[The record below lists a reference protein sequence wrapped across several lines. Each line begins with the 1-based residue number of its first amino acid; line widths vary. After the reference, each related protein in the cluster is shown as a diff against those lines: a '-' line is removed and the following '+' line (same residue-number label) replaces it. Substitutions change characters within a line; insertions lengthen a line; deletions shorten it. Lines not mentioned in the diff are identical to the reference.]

1 MDRLINEANYFI
13 DSITEA
19 EVEVDY
25 ENLASR
31 FNSYDALYR
40 TMERMTD
47 HLDYIDSRLKTI
59 SAGNND
65 IMEVSKKLIALSH
78 KSSTPNGL
86 EAVAGIEQFTRNVKN
101 EIKNFKSSIQ
111 RVKKENSMHIKNI
124 TNIKTQLERVMRKR

>member
-19 EVEVDY
+19 EVDY

-31 FNSYDALYR
+31 FNSSDALYR
-40 TMERMTD
+40 TMDRMTD
-47 HLDYIDSRLKTI
+47 HFDYIDHGLKRI
-59 SAGNND
+59 SDENND
-65 IMEVSKKLIALSH
+65 IVVVSKRLIALSR
-78 KSSTPNGL
+78 KSSTPNEL
-86 EAVAGIEQFTRNVKN
+86 EAVAGIEQFTQNVKN

-111 RVKKENSMHIKNI
+111 RMKKESSMHIKNI